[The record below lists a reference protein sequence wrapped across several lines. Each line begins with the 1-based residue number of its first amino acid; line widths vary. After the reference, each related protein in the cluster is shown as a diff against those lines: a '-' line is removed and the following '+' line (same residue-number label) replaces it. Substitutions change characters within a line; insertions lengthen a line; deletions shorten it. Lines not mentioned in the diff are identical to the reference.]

1 MKLELLSL
9 DIENFKSFRKFEFAP
24 AARSMDIFGRN
35 HAGKTPLAD
44 AYFWLLFG
52 RDTEGK
58 SDWHILPE
66 DEHGQI
72 VEGLVASVTG
82 KFRKDGKDE
91 FTLQRTY
98 KQNFSHKKGEA
109 ERSVTSNTTNFFIG
123 GVPKLKKDYTDYVSK
138 LCDEKTFAMLT
149 DPDQFPGK
157 IPWKDRREF
166 LIRSFAPDMN
176 DLDIIKAHADL
187 QPLLHYIDTSTTG
200 DIVGNYA
207 AKTKYERQRIQRE
220 KDEIPGRI
228 DEAEKAKPAD
238 LPKDEDAHNTIS
250 LQRSKIQLEQQ
261 INSIRNGEA
270 EADLRRQISEIQ
282 AQIADARAEYTRCSA
297 AGNSG
302 IEVQAAALR
311 SQISEA
317 RRSLDSIENSEIPSY
332 QSRIDRLNKE
342 IADLRQRWINL
353 DAQAFDPANNI
364 CPTCGQDYPPE
375 KQEQIQSHFNLTK
388 AQSLEKLEADATTK
402 KDDLEKTKSGLEI
415 KKDAAKDG
423 KQVIADM
430 QTHLDNL
437 TARIVHPA
445 PFEETEGYT
454 SLRKKLESAQAQLK
468 SISIASDDHVAEL
481 QKQLFG
487 ISEQLNAIRE
497 RALNK
502 ATVDRQNERIEELK
516 KKESELSMLLA
527 TYDKGLALAEKFTM
541 QKAQDIEESV
551 NNAFSMVRWK
561 LFERQVNGG
570 INPCCEATVHGQ
582 GYNEGLGTSER
593 LNAGLDIINTLSHRL
608 GVSVPLWIDNA
619 EGVTDY
625 EPVDTQVFRL
635 YVSAKD
641 VKLRV
646 CSATPG
652 YFRPDTTGHSLEAE
666 TSVVD
671 EKLRVEA
678 ME

>member
-9 DIENFKSFRKFEFAP
+9 DIENFKGFRKFEFAP
-24 AARSMDIFGRN
+24 AGRSMDVFGRN

-66 DEHGQI
+66 DENGQI
-72 VEGLVASVTG
+72 IEGLAASVTG

-91 FTLQRTY
+91 FTLQRSY

-109 ERSVTSNTTNFFIG
+109 ERAVTSNSTSFFID
-123 GVPKLKKDYTDYVSK
+123 GVPKLKKDYTAYVSG
-138 LCDEKTFAMLT
+138 LCDEQTFSMLT

-157 IPWKDRREF
+157 MAWKDRREF
-166 LIRSFAPDMN
+166 LIRSFAPDVN
-176 DLDIIKAHADL
+176 DLDIIKAHTGL
-187 QPLLHYIDTSTTG
+187 TPLLHYIDTSTTG

-207 AKTKYERQRIQRE
+207 AKTKYERQQIQKQ

-238 LPKDEDAHNTIS
+238 LPKDEDAHNTVS

-270 EADLRRQISEIQ
+270 EADLRRQLSEIQ
-282 AQIADARAEYTRCSA
+282 AQIADARAEYTRKSM

-302 IEVQAAALR
+302 VEAQAASLR
-311 SQISEA
+311 SQIAEIE
-317 RRSLDSIENSEIPSY
+317 RSNCGKSATIQVLTDK
-332 QSRIDRLNKE
+332 IDRLNKE
-342 IADLRQRWINL
+342 IGMLRKQWIDA
-353 DAQAFDPANNI
+353 DAQEFPESENI
-364 CPTCGQDYPPE
+364 CPTCGREYPPE
-375 KQEQIQSHFNLTK
+375 KRERIEGDFNGKKAILLDRLEHEATEKKAEMEKARADLPVEKREIEQAKQTASDLQSR
-388 AQSLEKLEADATTK
+388 
-402 KDDLEKTKSGLEI
+402 
-415 KKDAAKDG
+415 
-423 KQVIADM
+423 
-430 QTHLDNL
+430 LDKL
-437 TARIVHPA
+437 TAQIVTPIA
-445 PFEETEGYT
+445 FEETPEYAGLLAKCD
-454 SLRKKLESAQAQLK
+454 SVQAQLK
-468 SISIASDDHVAEL
+468 SISIASDERVAEL
-481 QKQLFG
+481 QKQLFD
-487 ISEQLNAIRE
+487 ISEQLDAIRE

-516 KKESELSMLLA
+516 KKESELSLLLA

-541 QKAQDIEESV
+541 TKAQDIEEKV
-551 NNAFSMVRWK
+551 NGAFRTVRWK

-570 INPCCEATVHGQ
+570 INPSCEATVHGQ

-593 LNAGLDIINTLSHRL
+593 LNAGLDIINTLSRVL
-608 GVSVPLWIDNA
+608 GISVPLWIDNA

-635 YVSAKD
+635 YVSA
-641 VKLRV
+641 
-646 CSATPG
+646 A
-652 YFRPDTTGHSLEAE
+652 
-666 TSVVD
+666 D
-671 EKLRVEA
+671 EKLRVEERA
-678 ME
+678 